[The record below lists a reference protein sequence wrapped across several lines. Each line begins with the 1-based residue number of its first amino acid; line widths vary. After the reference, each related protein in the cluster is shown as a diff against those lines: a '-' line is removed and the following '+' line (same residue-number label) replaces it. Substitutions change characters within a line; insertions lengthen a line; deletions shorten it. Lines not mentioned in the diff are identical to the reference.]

1 MSKAVG
7 SDSNNCDLH
16 QGKHTLVNISLNIYI
31 YIYIYRQAQPWSLS
45 PFGPDLHQQS
55 NLQPW
60 SFGDLVDVMFLGAVV
75 VVNDVMLMFLRWAKV
90 KVCSTLLAQGSIANF
105 RLEGWSL
112 GFSLCSP

>member
-1 MSKAVG
+1 MDADCPKLSGRIQIIVT
-7 SDSNNCDLH
+7 SIR
-16 QGKHTLVNISLNIYI
+16 VNISLNIY
-31 YIYIYRQAQPWSLS
+31 RQAQPRSLS